1 MDVLAVIPARSNST
15 RLPGKN
21 TRLIA
26 GRPSLAWTI
35 EHLRACSAPLRI
47 VVATDDAAA
56 MKIAVA
62 EGVEVLEEPPTL
74 ARQDNLFRVVVYCLD
89 QLGEFDRVILGY
101 ANGPIRPPGIFD
113 RLIAKMDETG
123 CDIVNT
129 LARVQSRH
137 HPLYCFRVTK
147 SSETVQLSL
156 HPLGNSQDF
165 APVFSSTSVGSLL
178 TADAVRQMAAN
189 RPRAMLALD
198 ARAVTI
204 EPDEWVEIDTE
215 LDAQWAEFLLCR
227 QNHPTSSAA
236 ATASAT

>member
-1 MDVLAVIPARSNST
+1 MDILAVIPARSNST

-26 GRPSLAWTI
+26 GRPSLAWAI
-35 EHLRACSAPLRI
+35 DHLRACSAPLRI

-56 MKIAVA
+56 MRIAVA
-62 EGVEVLEEPPTL
+62 EGVEVLTEPPTL
-74 ARQDNLFRVVVYCLD
+74 AHHDNLFCVVTYCLD

-129 LARVQSRH
+129 LARVQPRN
-137 HPLYCFRVTK
+137 HPLYYFRVTK
-147 SSETVQLSL
+147 SSEAIQLAL

-165 APVFSSTSVGSLL
+165 TPVYGSTSVGSLL
-178 TADAVRQMAAN
+178 TADAVRQMATD

-227 QNHPTSSAA
+227 NRVTSSAV
-236 ATASAT
+236 ATAYSI